1 MNVKTNYINVT
12 DRVAAA
18 VIEAARPWFA
28 KLDFDI
34 GYPERSRDHSGPRA
48 QAVLRLI
55 RQIAKQGLS
64 PSDCDSAEGAAA
76 FRAIADAIFSG
87 KTQTAFHASMTV
99 EWKHVYEAA
108 RRILDREEVQAR
120 VKR

>member
-1 MNVKTNYINVT
+1 MHVKMGYANAT

-18 VIEAARPWFA
+18 VIEAARPWFDRVVVTHA
-28 KLDFDI
+28 SLEQ
-34 GYPERSRDHSGPRA
+34 GHASARSQGI
-48 QAVLRLI
+48 LRLI

-64 PSDCDSAEGAAA
+64 PSDCDSAEGSAA

-87 KTQTAFHASMTV
+87 KTNTAFQASMTV